1 MLTSNTE
8 IPDYKFYFNSSIS
21 ATGGVGLYVKSNV
34 TASKRY
40 DLTCRRNDFETIW
53 VEIDNSKAR
62 NILCCYVYRH
72 PNSDVAKFSE
82 HLQEMLSYVEN
93 ENKLFV

>member
-8 IPDYKFYFNSSIS
+8 IPGCKFYFNSSIS

-40 DLTCRRNDFETIW
+40 DLTCRKNDFETLW